1 MKSSRLSVTRIRWRK
16 IRLIPKPEPF
26 LLILILICIPFCSY
40 GQFEQLLQEAQDFKN
55 DSKTLSREIVD
66 IIKIIAGVAIAITG
80 LAYLYIRDQQTDLAN
95 KLGKAVI
102 GIAIFFALIAI
113 GEEIANI

>member
-1 MKSSRLSVTRIRWRK
+1 M
-16 IRLIPKPEPF
+16 
-26 LLILILICIPFCSY
+26 CIPICTY
-40 GQFEQLLQEAQDFKN
+40 GQFEQLLREAQDFKN

-80 LAYLYIRDQQTDLAN
+80 LAYLYIRDQQSDLAN
-95 KLGKAVI
+95 KLGKAII

-113 GEEIANI
+113 GEEIANL

>member
-1 MKSSRLSVTRIRWRK
+1 MRIRPGK
-16 IRLIPKPEPF
+16 IRRIQKPELL
-26 LLILILICIPFCSY
+26 LLIIILVSIPIWSY
-40 GQFEQLLQEAQDFKN
+40 GQFDQLLQEAQDFKN
-55 DSKTLSREIVD
+55 DSKSLSREIVD

-95 KLGKAVI
+95 KLGKAII

>member
-1 MKSSRLSVTRIRWRK
+1 MTRR
-16 IRLIPKPEPF
+16 IPKPEPF
-26 LLILILICIPFCSY
+26 LLILILICIPICSF

>member
-1 MKSSRLSVTRIRWRK
+1 MKNSKLSAARIRRRK
-16 IRLIPKPEPF
+16 TRRNPKPEF
-26 LLILILICIPFCSY
+26 LLLLLLLVCIPISVF

-55 DSKTLSREIVD
+55 DSQNLSREIVD

-80 LAYLYIRDQQTDLAN
+80 LTYLYIRDQQTDLAN
-95 KLGKAVI
+95 KLGKIII

>member
-1 MKSSRLSVTRIRWRK
+1 MKNSPSSAPGSPPRNCRR
-16 IRLIPKPEPF
+16 IPKLEIYLLLAFF
-26 LLILILICIPFCSY
+26 LIITMCSY
-40 GQFEQLLQEAQDFKN
+40 GQFDQLLQEAQDFKN
-55 DSKTLSREIVD
+55 DSKTLSKEIVD

-80 LAYLYIRDQQTDLAN
+80 LTYLYIRDQQTDLAN
-95 KLGKAVI
+95 KLGKIII

>member
-1 MKSSRLSVTRIRWRK
+1 MKNSPSSAPGSPPGNPRRIPNLE
-16 IRLIPKPEPF
+16 IYLF
-26 LLILILICIPFCSY
+26 LLVYLLIIMSSY
-40 GQFEQLLQEAQDFKN
+40 GQFDQLLQEAQDFKN
-55 DSKTLSREIVD
+55 DSKTLSKEIVD

-80 LAYLYIRDQQTDLAN
+80 LTYLYIRDQQTDLAN
-95 KLGKAVI
+95 KLGKIII

>member
-1 MKSSRLSVTRIRWRK
+1 MS
-16 IRLIPKPEPF
+16 
-26 LLILILICIPFCSY
+26 SY
-40 GQFEQLLQEAQDFKN
+40 GQFDQLLLEAQDFKN
-55 DSKTLSREIVD
+55 DSKTLSKEIVD

-80 LAYLYIRDQQTDLAN
+80 LTYLYIRDQQTDLAN
-95 KLGKAVI
+95 KLGKIII

>member
-1 MKSSRLSVTRIRWRK
+1 M
-16 IRLIPKPEPF
+16 
-26 LLILILICIPFCSY
+26 
-40 GQFEQLLQEAQDFKN
+40 
-55 DSKTLSREIVD
+55 D

-95 KLGKAVI
+95 KLGKAII

-113 GEEIANI
+113 GEKIANI

>member
-1 MKSSRLSVTRIRWRK
+1 MRIRPGK
-16 IRLIPKPEPF
+16 IRRIQRTELL
-26 LLILILICIPFCSY
+26 LLIILLIGIPIFAY
-40 GQFEQLLQEAQDFKN
+40 GQFDQLLQEAQDFKN
-55 DSKTLSREIVD
+55 DSKSLSREIVD

-95 KLGKAVI
+95 KLGKAII

>member
-1 MKSSRLSVTRIRWRK
+1 MWRTK
-16 IRLIPKPEPF
+16 KRPIPKPE
-26 LLILILICIPFCSY
+26 LLLLLTILLCLPLCSF
-40 GQFEQLLQEAQDFKN
+40 GQFEQLLREAQDFKN

-80 LAYLYIRDQQTDLAN
+80 LAYLYIRDQQADLAN